1 MQTRMRE
8 LPLIEWQPTT
18 LNFRPTHWAKDS
30 ALPESP
36 HTTKRKDRVLGG
48 SQNSLT
54 FLGFGSIA
62 ILDLQVIFQK
72 RDVAS
77 FAEALFRHGCTHNWA
92 AMPTF
97 AVPLT
102 CLPCGQQAGF
112 RLPIARDAPRNSAG
126 QALRLATRIP
136 TLA

>member
-1 MQTRMRE
+1 MHR
-8 LPLIEWQPTT
+8 IEWQPTT

-36 HTTKRKDRVLGG
+36 HTTKRTDHVLGG

-92 AMPTF
+92 ASDCP
-97 AVPLT
+97 
-102 CLPCGQQAGF
+102 
-112 RLPIARDAPRNSAG
+112 S
-126 QALRLATRIP
+126 
-136 TLA
+136 TLL

>member
-1 MQTRMRE
+1 MHR
-8 LPLIEWQPTT
+8 IEWQPTT

-30 ALPESP
+30 ALPDSP

-92 AMPTF
+92 AHTGPYR
-97 AVPLT
+97 
-102 CLPCGQQAGF
+102 GK
-112 RLPIARDAPRNSAG
+112 RLPIHPFVSRQNGAPNFPLPLIG
-126 QALRLATRIP
+126 
-136 TLA
+136 